1 MKNISYFLVLILAVF
16 AFSCEEDFMTPPV
29 TSVVQGTAPV
39 WETTPP
45 ADLDTVLFKRYENE
59 TLFSLSWSAATY
71 ADKMGVRYYLQV
83 DTKGSN
89 FANPLE
95 FARISATE
103 MNVTIGGLNAVLSN
117 RYPPAEKVEI
127 ELRVRVAANE
137 DLANLYTSA
146 FSMKVTP
153 YLDVPVPAD
162 LFIFGTATPVG
173 ANSSGALATS
183 KSKDADVFFKYL
195 KLTKDGLFR
204 FSDKQTDGYNYNFG
218 KFATVSTNISAA
230 GDDDGNFK
238 FTGETGWYEVKA
250 DFTNSELTIAPYV
263 EGATTYTFNP
273 ANVYLVGD
281 YSDAVAGWNP
291 ENSPV
296 MIKKSEGVFTL
307 ETTIKDGAMLKF
319 VGQPSW
325 GDLDWGNLGGD
336 GSSGIVGPKGK
347 NGNITFDGGDK
358 TYFVTLDLNKGTYK
372 IEEAAI
378 YLVGSATEADWNI
391 DNAIELKW
399 RPGHNAYMGY
409 VPLKSGDF
417 KFFPV
422 KGSWDN
428 GMGRINDS
436 EDPKG
441 GSLGGENKDIPSRN
455 TSSDFKLYRIAVW
468 YDTSVSSYKY
478 SVLDAEMTLVGDAT
492 PAGWSID
499 NGFNMVYAGEGKWVT
514 YVDMNASGGYKFFY
528 ETGNWNS
535 GYKEFDAAGKPGE
548 LSLEGGD
555 PNIST
560 PGEGYYKLTIDTYN
574 MAYTKELIATRKMYL
589 VGSPNEWNINAG
601 IEMTWNDTNK
611 EWTLTTNLSAGD
623 AFKIFAEAGNWNSGF
638 KFKYGMLNF
647 ESGDPN
653 MSTPDGAGN
662 YTIRFSLAKRTLTFT
677 KN

>member
-1 MKNISYFLVLILAVF
+1 MKNISYFLILILAVF
-16 AFSCEEDFMTPPV
+16 AWSCEDDFMTPPV
-29 TSVVQGTAPV
+29 TSIVEGTAPN
-39 WETTPP
+39 WTSEPP
-45 ADLDTVLFKRYENE
+45 ADIDTVLFKRLEGE
-59 TLFSLSWSAATY
+59 KLVSLSWSEATY
-71 ADKMGVRYYLQV
+71 ADKIGVRYYLQL
-83 DTKGSN
+83 DTKGN
-89 FANPLE
+89 EFASPLE
-95 FARISATE
+95 FDRTAATE
-103 MNVTIGGLNAVLSN
+103 MDVKIGALNALLMQ
-117 RYPPAEKVEI
+117 RYNPAEEVEI
-127 ELRVRVAANE
+127 ELRIRAFANE

-153 YLDVPVPAD
+153 YLDVPVPEA
-162 LFIFGTATPVG
+162 LYMMGTATPVG
-173 ANSSGALATS
+173 FNSADALAS
-183 KSKDADVFFKYL
+183 HKDGDVFYKYL
-195 KLTKDGLFR
+195 KLTQDGSFR
-204 FSDKQTDGYNYNFG
+204 FSDKQADDGFSYNFG
-218 KFATVSTNISAA
+218 KFATVSSNIEAA

-250 DFTNSELTIAPYV
+250 DFTNSELTIAPFV
-263 EGATTYTFNP
+263 HEATTYTFDP
-273 ANVYLVGD
+273 AQVYLVGD
-281 YSDAVAGWNP
+281 YADTVASWAP
-291 ENSPV
+291 DNSPA
-296 MIKKSEGVFTL
+296 MIMKSEGVYTL
-307 ETTIKDGAMLKF
+307 ETMIKDGAMLKF

-336 GSSGIVGPKGK
+336 GYEGIIGPKGK

-358 TYFVTLDLNKGTYK
+358 TYFVTLDLNQGTYK

-378 YLVGSATEADWNI
+378 YLVGDATEAGWNI

-409 VPLKSGDF
+409 VPLKNGYF

-441 GSLGGENKDIPSRN
+441 GLLGGENKDIPSTN
-455 TSSDFKLYRIAVW
+455 TSSDYQLYRIAVW
-468 YDTSVSSYKY
+468 YDADASSYKY
-478 SVLDAEMTLVGDAT
+478 SVLDAEMILVGDAT

-528 ETGNWNS
+528 ESGNWNS
-535 GYKEFDAAGKPGE
+535 GYKEFDATGKPGE

-574 MAYTKELIATRKMYL
+574 MIYTKEMMATRKMYL
-589 VGSPNEWNINAG
+589 VGSPNGWDINAG
-601 IEMTWNDTNK
+601 IEMTWDDTNK
-611 EWTLTTNLSAGD
+611 EWTLTTDLLAGD
-623 AFKIFAEAGNWNSGF
+623 AFKIFAEAGNWDSGF
-638 KFKYGMLNF
+638 KFKYEMLNF
-647 ESGDPN
+647 EGGDPN
-653 MSTPDGAGN
+653 MSTPDGDGN
-662 YTIRFSLAKRTLTFT
+662 YTIRFSLAERTLTFT